1 MQEIDIVYRQDE
13 YTKDGVIVRSD
24 EIVTYSVG
32 PRDIGG
38 ASGFAIGAFLEN
50 PPDYV
55 PASVVQQV
63 EEIVSGFSDK
73 ERESIRRQRRAE
85 RNRTELARI
94 AAEQARRE
102 AEANA
107 ERRKN
112 IWKLPDPW
120 RAQPAEAEKPWWKFW

>member
-1 MQEIDIVYRQDE
+1 MQEIDIVYRQDA
-13 YTKDGVIVRSD
+13 YTKDGVIVRAD

-38 ASGFAIGAFLEN
+38 ANSFMIGTFLEN

-55 PASVVQQV
+55 PAGVVRQV

-73 ERESIRRQRRAE
+73 EREHIRRQRRAE
-85 RNRTELARI
+85 RNRTGLARI
-94 AAEQARRE
+94 EAEQARRE

-120 RAQPAEAEKPWWKFW
+120 RAQPAEAERPWWKFW

>member
-13 YTKDGVIVRSD
+13 YTKDGVIVRAD

-38 ASGFAIGAFLEN
+38 ANSFMIGTFLEN

-55 PASVVQQV
+55 PASVVQKV
-63 EEIVSGFSDK
+63 EEIVSGFSEQ

-85 RNRTELARI
+85 RNRTGLAAIEATQGR
-94 AAEQARRE
+94 QE
-102 AEANA
+102 AEATA
-107 ERRKN
+107 GRRKN

-120 RAQPAEAEKPWWKFW
+120 RAQPAEVKEPWWKFW